1 MDVKEMNVGEQINLI
16 DKTPVDG
23 LNTANPALPVFDA
36 VMMAFLK
43 QLDAVDQKITRKL
56 RQSILSQVSLRLSTL
71 AERKSLNAWLTG
83 AADKLDIHLGLVD
96 MQNCLN
102 HAYHSACDYLGPVE
116 ADEILEKAVTETE
129 ELPIAIEFSPSNFF
143 RK

>member
-1 MDVKEMNVGEQINLI
+1 MNVGEEINTI
-16 DKTPVDG
+16 DTTPMDS

-36 VMMAFLK
+36 VIMAFLK
-43 QLDAVDQKITRKL
+43 QLDAIDQKITRKL

-83 AADKLDIHLGLVD
+83 AADKLDINIELVD
-96 MQNCLN
+96 MQICLN

-129 ELPIAIEFSPSNFF
+129 ELAISTEFSPSNFF